1 MLISKIK
8 QMKLADKFT
17 LWFLGIILLVTPI
30 SMFTTLSNIRS
41 RIDNSEIERLKAVNN
56 EVAEQL
62 RDGIAPDKYS
72 QGRPI
77 IILKI
82 DNGLPQKEVQ
92 VQKQQC
98 DGTTALNECRI
109 TVSSYYMI
117 NGTNY
122 KVSSYNYVTQS
133 AHILK
138 GMLFTAI
145 LKTMIIALI
154 VLLTVRW
161 VSKKILSP
169 FNLTLNSIQKFSI
182 KKRQPLALAETNT
195 KEFQELNQ
203 FLKKMADKA
212 VIEYGLVKEFS
223 ENASHELQTPLA
235 VLRSKLELLTETDI
249 QVNQAS
255 LIADMQ
261 NAIEKLS
268 RINHSLLLLTKLENQ
283 EFEATDE
290 INFTNYVQELLT
302 IYEDR
307 IAIKELTLTKN
318 IDEQVYVK
326 INPTLADML
335 FDNLL
340 SNAIRHNIKNGSIH
354 LRLSKTGIIISNTG
368 PFPVFPTEELFQR
381 FKKSNQCSNS
391 VGLGLSIVK
400 RICELNNFNVTYIYE
415 GDLHTLEVLF
425 SEHQSLREEKREKEE
440 PTNNQ
445 IVTI

>member
-62 RDGIAPDKYS
+62 RAGTAPDKYS

-82 DNGLPQKEVQ
+82 DNALPQKEVQ

-122 KVSSYNYVTQS
+122 QVSSYNYVTQS

-169 FNLTLNSIQKFSI
+169 FNQTLNSIQKFSI
-182 KKRQPLALAETNT
+182 KKKQPLTLAETNT

-283 EFEATDE
+283 EFEATEE
-290 INFTNYVQELLT
+290 INFTKYVQELLT

-307 IAIKELTLTKN
+307 IAIKELTLTRN

-326 INPTLADML
+326 INPALADML

-354 LRLSKTGIIISNTG
+354 LRLNKRGIVISNTG

-415 GDLHTLEVLF
+415 GDLHTLEVIF
-425 SEHQSLREEKREKEE
+425 SQHQAPREDKKEKEE

>member
-62 RDGIAPDKYS
+62 RAGIAPDKYS

-82 DNGLPQKEVQ
+82 DNALPQKEVQ

-117 NGTNY
+117 NGTSY

-169 FNLTLNSIQKFSI
+169 FNQTLNSIQKFSI

-283 EFEATDE
+283 EFEATEE
-290 INFTNYVQELLT
+290 INFTNYVLELLT

-307 IAIKELTLTKN
+307 IAIKELTLTRN
-318 IDEQVYVK
+318 IDKQVYVK
-326 INPTLADML
+326 INPALADML

-354 LRLSKTGIIISNTG
+354 LRLSKTGIVISNTG

-400 RICELNNFNVTYIYE
+400 RICELNNFNVTYTYE
-415 GDLHTLEVLF
+415 GDLHTLEVIF
-425 SEHQSLREEKREKEE
+425 YEHQSVREDKKEKEE
-440 PTNNQ
+440 LTNNQ

>member
-1 MLISKIK
+1 
-8 QMKLADKFT
+8 MKLADKFT

-82 DNGLPQKEVQ
+82 DKALPKREVQ

-98 DGTTALNECRI
+98 DGSTALNECRI
-109 TVSSYYMI
+109 TVSSYYTI
-117 NGTNY
+117 NDTNY
-122 KVSSYNYVTQS
+122 EVSSYNYVTQS

-145 LKTMIIALI
+145 LKTLIIALI

-169 FNLTLNSIQKFSI
+169 FNQTLNSIQKFNI
-182 KKRQPLALAETNT
+182 KKKQPLTLAETNT

-283 EFEATDE
+283 EFEATE
-290 INFTNYVQELLT
+290 KINFTNYVQELLT

-307 IAIKELTLTKN
+307 IAIKELTLTRN

-326 INPTLADML
+326 INPALADML

-354 LRLSKTGIIISNTG
+354 LRLSKTGIVISNTG
-368 PFPVFPTEELFQR
+368 PSPVFPTEELFQR

-415 GDLHTLEVLF
+415 GDLHTLEVIF
-425 SEHQSLREEKREKEE
+425 SEHQSLREDKKAKEE

>member
-62 RDGIAPDKYS
+62 RAGIAPDKYS

-82 DNGLPQKEVQ
+82 DNALPQKEVQ

-117 NGTNY
+117 NGTSY

-169 FNLTLNSIQKFSI
+169 FNQTLNSIQKFSI

-283 EFEATDE
+283 EFEATEE
-290 INFTNYVQELLT
+290 INFTNYVLELLT

-307 IAIKELTLTKN
+307 IAIKELTLTRN
-318 IDEQVYVK
+318 IDKQVFVK
-326 INPTLADML
+326 INPALADML

-354 LRLSKTGIIISNTG
+354 LRLSKTGIVISNTG

-400 RICELNNFNVTYIYE
+400 RICELNNFNVTYTYE
-415 GDLHTLEVLF
+415 GDLHTLEVIF
-425 SEHQSLREEKREKEE
+425 YEHQSVREDKKEKEE
-440 PTNNQ
+440 LTNNQ

>member
-1 MLISKIK
+1 
-8 QMKLADKFT
+8 MKLADKFT
-17 LWFLGIILLVTPI
+17 LWFLGIMLLVTPI

-41 RIDNSEIERLKAVNN
+41 RIDNSEIERLTAVNN

-62 RDGIAPDKYS
+62 RAGMAPDKYS

-77 IILKI
+77 IIQKI
-82 DNGLPQKEVQ
+82 DNTLPNKELQ

-98 DGTTALNECRI
+98 DDTTALNECRI
-109 TVSSYYMI
+109 TVSSYYAI
-117 NGTNY
+117 NGINY
-122 KVSSYNYVTQS
+122 QVSSYNYVTQS
-133 AHILK
+133 GHILR
-138 GMLFTAI
+138 GILFTAI
-145 LKTMIIALI
+145 LKTLIIALI

-169 FNLTLNSIQKFSI
+169 FNQTLKSIQKFNI
-182 KKRQPLALAETNT
+182 KKKQPLALADTNT
-195 KEFQELNQ
+195 REFQELNK

-235 VLRSKLELLTETDI
+235 VLRSKLELLTETNI
-249 QVNQAS
+249 QGNQAS

-283 EFEATDE
+283 EFEATEE
-290 INFTNYVQELLT
+290 INFTDYVLEILA

-307 IAIKELTLTKN
+307 IAIKELKLTSS
-318 IDEQVYVK
+318 IAEQVYVK
-326 INPTLADML
+326 INRALADML

-340 SNAIRHNIKNGSIH
+340 SNSIRHNTKKGTINLLLNK
-354 LRLSKTGIIISNTG
+354 KGIIISNTG
-368 PFPVFPTEELFQR
+368 PLPVFPTEELFQR

-400 RICELNNFNVTYIYE
+400 RICELNNFNVTYIYSN
-415 GDLHTLEVLF
+415 DLHTLEVTF
-425 SEHQSLREEKREKEE
+425 AEYQSVREDKNEGVEL
-440 PTNNQ
+440 TNNQ